1 VQEELLSIERIIMEQ
16 LLQDQNKVEGAAPMN
31 ASQMESTTG
40 AVLSFLKSQGINIDA
55 VQKSIPNAETL
66 MTQAET
72 TNAKSETTTAG
83 KVMGKLG
90 GLLAGASPTV
100 LANNSTTTETA
111 TATTGKPVDSIPA
124 MLKVLSTAGVSPDQ
138 MTTVLPLVASTLKN
152 KCGVDAYATLGIEP
166 PPAAAAAAGKSGGGG
181 ILGGLRGF
189 LSDIRSETT
198 GKDPSTTMG

>member
-1 VQEELLSIERIIMEQ
+1 MEQ
-16 LLQDQNKVEGAAPMN
+16 LLQDQNKVEGAEPMN
-31 ASQMESTTG
+31 ASQMESTMG
-40 AVLSFLKSQGINIDA
+40 AVLSFLKSQGINVDA
-55 VQKSIPNAETL
+55 VQKSIPNADTL
-66 MTQAET
+66 MAQAET
-72 TNAKSETTTAG
+72 TNAQSATTTAG

-100 LANNSTTTETA
+100 MANNTSEA
-111 TATTGKPVDSIPA
+111 TATGKPVDSIPA

-138 MTTVLPLVASTLKN
+138 MTTVLPLVASTLKS

-166 PPAAAAAAGKSGGGG
+166 PAAAAAGAGKASGGG

-189 LSDIRSETT
+189 LADIRSETT